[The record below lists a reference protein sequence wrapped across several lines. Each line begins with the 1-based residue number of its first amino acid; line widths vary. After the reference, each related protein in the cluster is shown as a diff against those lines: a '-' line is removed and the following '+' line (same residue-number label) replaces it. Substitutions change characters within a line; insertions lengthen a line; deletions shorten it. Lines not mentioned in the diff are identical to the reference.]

1 MNTTFKN
8 VKLVES
14 NTKIATVFLNTQK
27 NYKKCFMKT
36 RKNDVLIHKSILT
49 MISISSFY
57 CCEKLFTLMK
67 IWMIGKNKWSS
78 LVEKEHFY
86 SHLKMEDITD
96 AD

>member
-36 RKNDVLIHKSILT
+36 
-49 MISISSFY
+49 
-57 CCEKLFTLMK
+57 
-67 IWMIGKNKWSS
+67 
-78 LVEKEHFY
+78 
-86 SHLKMEDITD
+86 
-96 AD
+96 